1 MEYDLFKQTLKNNGL
16 TLKKF
21 SDLSGVQYGTC
32 SKWGKDG
39 RPVSDWV
46 ESWLNLYI
54 KNKEYE
60 EIRQMCANIG
70 TKEDVSDEESIP
82 DIHDRRSARR

>member
-1 MEYDLFKQTLKNNGL
+1 MEYDVFKQTLKEQGL
-16 TLKKF
+16 TLKAF
-21 SDLSGVQYGTC
+21 SEMAGVKYDTC

-54 KNKEYE
+54 ENKA
-60 EIRQMCANIG
+60 C
-70 TKEDVSDEESIP
+70 KELKKAIKKSGVCE
-82 DIHDRRSARR
+82 

>member
-1 MEYDLFKQTLKNNGL
+1 MEYKDFKETLKDNKL
-16 TLKKF
+16 SLKTF

-46 ESWLNLYI
+46 ESWLSLYI
-54 KNKEYE
+54 ENKE
-60 EIRQMCANIG
+60 C
-70 TKEDVSDEESIP
+70 KELKTIIKTNVCKGE
-82 DIHDRRSARR
+82 

>member
-1 MEYDLFKQTLKNNGL
+1 MEYDTFKQILKDNGL
-16 TLKKF
+16 SLRAF
-21 SDLSGVQYGTC
+21 AELSGIKYDTC

-54 KNKEYE
+54 ENKG
-60 EIRQMCANIG
+60 C
-70 TKEDVSDEESIP
+70 KELKRIIKENVCN
-82 DIHDRRSARR
+82 

>member
-1 MEYDLFKQTLKNNGL
+1 MEYEVFKQTLKDHGL
-16 TLKKF
+16 TLKAF
-21 SDLSGVQYGTC
+21 SELSGVQYGTC

-54 KNKEYE
+54 ENKECKE
-60 EIRQMCANIG
+60 LKRVLQDTVCS
-70 TKEDVSDEESIP
+70 TKE
-82 DIHDRRSARR
+82 

>member
-1 MEYDLFKQTLKNNGL
+1 MEYKDFKETLKDNKL
-16 TLKKF
+16 SLKAF

-46 ESWLNLYI
+46 ESWLTLYI
-54 KNKEYE
+54 ENKDCKELK
-60 EIRQMCANIG
+60 EIIRENVC
-70 TKEDVSDEESIP
+70 KD
-82 DIHDRRSARR
+82 

>member
-1 MEYDLFKQTLKNNGL
+1 MKYEQFTRILKENNL

-21 SDLSGVQYGTC
+21 SELSGVKYDTC
-32 SKWGKDG
+32 SKWGKNN

-54 KNKEYE
+54 ENK
-60 EIRQMCANIG
+60 QC
-70 TKEDVSDEESIP
+70 KELKKILKESGICKE
-82 DIHDRRSARR
+82 